1 MEEVEHEPA
10 GQEQVEGQYDDQHD
24 HGALGRVL
32 PQRWPDLQHT
42 ANQKSSVQW
51 FKVKNPF
58 H

>member
-10 GQEQVEGQYDDQHD
+10 GQEQVEGQYDNQHD

-42 ANQKSSVQW
+42 ANQK
-51 FKVKNPF
+51 
-58 H
+58 